1 MKRDAAAVEAV
12 RTAMKKLGVK
22 SEVFETQSFQITS
35 RMFYEKLAKFFNE
48 GQSCEVYRDLV
59 EGRFWTWMERLG
71 RPTEVGD
78 RGWDN
83 AVDAE
88 KRDCGG
94 GGRVAD

>member
-1 MKRDAAAVEAV
+1 
-12 RTAMKKLGVK
+12 
-22 SEVFETQSFQITS
+22 
-35 RMFYEKLAKFFNE
+35 
-48 GQSCEVYRDLV
+48 
-59 EGRFWTWMERLG
+59 MEHLS

-94 GGRVAD
+94 GGHVAESGGSRRVVKRGLRIS